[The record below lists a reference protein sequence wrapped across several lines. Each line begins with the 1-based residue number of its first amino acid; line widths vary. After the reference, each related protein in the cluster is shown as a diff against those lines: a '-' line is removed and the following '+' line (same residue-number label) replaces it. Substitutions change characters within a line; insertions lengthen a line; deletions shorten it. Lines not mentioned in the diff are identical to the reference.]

1 MAEGHPVH
9 HSLKQ
14 AKINPEHPRQSSQ
27 QNKTETQSATPAS
40 KTAFRK
46 PTQNTEHALVENKNK
61 DKSAQREQPLT

>member
-1 MAEGHPVH
+1 LAESHSVQ

-14 AKINPEHPRQSSQ
+14 AEIHPKNPRQSAQ